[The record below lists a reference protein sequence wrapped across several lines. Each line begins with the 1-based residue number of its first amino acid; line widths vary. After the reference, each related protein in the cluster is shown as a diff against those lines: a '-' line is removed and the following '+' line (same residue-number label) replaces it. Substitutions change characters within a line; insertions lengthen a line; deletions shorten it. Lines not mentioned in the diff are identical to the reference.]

1 MDPGAGARG
10 MELVLLHEIN
20 AGTFARLYL
29 AETRGSGGL
38 DRIVAVKILR
48 EQWGE
53 QQDIVNR
60 TRDEARLL
68 ARLRHRNILRV
79 EDLVEVDGQTAIIME
94 YVDGLDLK
102 QLVDGLREIGQRLP
116 AKVALQISV
125 QAASALE
132 AAYFRVP
139 TGLEQPLRVIHRD
152 LKPSNIMVSTE
163 GEVRVLDFG
172 TARSSHIF
180 RSAQTGA
187 MRFGSLKYMSPERR
201 EGDRGEHA
209 GDVYALGLVLLELLR
224 TEWLP
229 LLPMDTDEHDAAIAQ
244 AVARIDHLG
253 LPNPEWDAALRGVL
267 TQMLASDPAVRPSA
281 DQVVKLLHAFVE
293 QASGPVLD
301 RFAAETVQPMA
312 ERLRPQNGGG
322 ALAGRRLLVSAVP
335 DFARGSDPRQGPQPA
350 ARPARAP
357 AGSGPR
363 SAPQRSAAPEPIRAA
378 SPRHAPPRDPPAA
391 EGGSG
396 RTMIA
401 VGAGAAV
408 LVAVG
413 AVLLLAIGGGVWW
426 YSRSGTPAVS
436 DGGLAT
442 PVLADAGLP
451 GADGGGS
458 APGGGGAAAT
468 GGEPPPPPP
477 PTGVAVSVAVGGQ
490 PAQWVQL
497 DQAGVRAAEGRGAL
511 TTVVPEGE
519 YDLAIKLVGREA
531 VRASIKVPAA
541 GLTLSCEPDARSNLR
556 CTGGARPVTL
566 KP

>member
-1 MDPGAGARG
+1 

-68 ARLRHRNILRV
+68 ARLRHKNILRV

-102 QLVDGLREIGQRLP
+102 QLVDGLRESGQRVP
-116 AKVALQISV
+116 AKVALNIAV

-152 LKPSNIMVSTE
+152 LKPSNIMISTE

-209 GDVYALGLVLLELLR
+209 GDIYALGLVLIELLR

-229 LLPMDTDEHDAAIAQ
+229 LLPLDTDEHDAAIAQ
-244 AVARIDHLG
+244 AVARVDQLG
-253 LPNPEWDAALRGVL
+253 MPNPEWDAALRRVL

-293 QASGPVLD
+293 QSSGPVLD
-301 RFAAETVQPMA
+301 RFSAETVQPLA
-312 ERLRPQNGGG
+312 DRLRPQNGGG
-322 ALAGRRLLVSAVP
+322 ALAGRHLMVNPLP
-335 DFARGSDPRQGPQPA
+335 DLPRGSDPRQAAQPLAAPCRPA
-350 ARPARAP
+350 AATPRPAPARAAP
-357 AGSGPR
+357 PRPAPQRAAPAEPSAEAGSGR
-363 SAPQRSAAPEPIRAA
+363 
-378 SPRHAPPRDPPAA
+378 
-391 EGGSG
+391 
-396 RTMIA
+396 MMMA
-401 VGAGAAV
+401 VGAGAV
-408 LVAVG
+408 V
-413 AVLLLAIGGGVWW
+413 VLLLAGVALAVIGCAVWW
-426 YSRSGTPAVS
+426 SYRGSPPAEVAKS
-436 DGGLAT
+436 SAAPL
-442 PVLADAGLP
+442 LADADA
-451 GADGGGS
+451 GAALAAGGASAGGA
-458 APGGGGAAAT
+458 APGGGAPPAAAS
-468 GGEPPPPPP
+468 
-477 PTGVAVSVAVGGQ
+477 GVPVSVEVSGE
-490 PAQWVQL
+490 PAQWVHL
-497 DQAGVRAAEGRGAL
+497 ERGGASAAEGRGSLRAE
-511 TTVVPEGE
+511 VPEGD
-519 YDLAIKLVGREA
+519 YDLAIKIVGRGV
-531 VRASIKVPAA
+531 VRAAISVPVA
-541 GLTLSCEPDARSNLR
+541 GLALQCDPDPKSNLR
-556 CTGGARPVTL
+556 CTGGKRAITL

>member
-1 MDPGAGARG
+1 

-68 ARLRHRNILRV
+68 ARLRHKNILRV

-102 QLVDGLREIGQRLP
+102 QLVDGMRENGQRVP
-116 AKVALQISV
+116 AKVALHIAV

-152 LKPSNIMVSTE
+152 LKPSNIMISTE

-209 GDVYALGLVLLELLR
+209 GDIYALGLVLIELLR

-229 LLPMDTDEHDAAIAQ
+229 LLPLDTDEHDAAIAQ
-244 AVARIDHLG
+244 AVARVDQLG
-253 LPNPEWDAALRGVL
+253 MPNPEWDAALRRVL

-301 RFAAETVQPMA
+301 RFAAETVQPLA
-312 ERLRPQNGGG
+312 DRLRPKNGGG
-322 ALAGRRLLVSAVP
+322 ALAGRHLMVNPLP
-335 DFARGSDPRQGPQPA
+335 DLPRGSDPRQAAQPLA
-350 ARPARAP
+350 APSRPPAAAAPRPAPARPAP
-357 AGSGPR
+357 PR
-363 SAPQRSAAPEPIRAA
+363 PAPQRP
-378 SPRHAPPRDPPAA
+378 APPEQPAEA
-391 EGGSG
+391 GPG
-396 RTMIA
+396 RTMMA
-401 VGAGAAV
+401 VGAGAV
-408 LVAVG
+408 V
-413 AVLLLAIGGGVWW
+413 VLLLAGVALAAIGGAVWW
-426 YSRSGTPAVS
+426 SYRGSPPAEVAKTS
-436 DGGLAT
+436 TAPL
-442 PVLADAGLP
+442 LADADAAATL
-451 GADGGGS
+451 A
-458 APGGGGAAAT
+458 AGGAAA
-468 GGEPPPPPP
+468 GGAASGGAGADPAPSAASGVPV
-477 PTGVAVSVAVGGQ
+477 TVAVSGE
-490 PAQWVQL
+490 PAQWVHL
-497 DQAGVRAAEGRGAL
+497 ERGGASAAEGRGSLRAE
-511 TTVVPEGE
+511 VPEGD
-519 YDLAIKLVGREA
+519 YDLAIKIVGRGV
-531 VRASIKVPAA
+531 VRAAISVPAA
-541 GLTLSCEPDARSNLR
+541 GLTLQCDPDARSNLR
-556 CTGGARPVTL
+556 CTGGKRAITL